1 MKEELNNQK
10 VHVDNWVTV
19 KFCEKKSMK
28 YIDVLVIEGNH
39 DVLAVKFDRRS
50 EDNRFKWSDVTNVSQ
65 VDLV

>member
-1 MKEELNNQK
+1 
-10 VHVDNWVTV
+10 
-19 KFCEKKSMK
+19 MK